1 MARRNRAAV
10 TGVALGGLVLFIG
23 AILSMRAMLTQERDA
38 VSGASG
44 SSAAGSL
51 ASGAPVASGDSAGGV
66 PASAAPAGT
75 FDAGARRRIR
85 DLGIVI
91 GRMAPGRLNAITD
104 VKGVRVGHV
113 TLSRGEGKLR
123 PGEGPVRTGVTAI
136 LPHGGDLWR
145 EKVPAATWVMN
156 GTGEMTGSIWIETQG
171 ALEVPILLT
180 NTMNIGKVMDGVVAY
195 MLKKYPD
202 IGIGDDVVAP
212 TVAECDD
219 SSLNDSRGRH
229 VSVEDTVQAIE
240 SAREGPV
247 AEGAVGAGT
256 GMISYEFKGGIGTA
270 SRVLP
275 AADGGWTV
283 GVLVNA
289 NMGRRRELTVSGVP
303 VGREITSLMP
313 LEGGG
318 SARLAPG
325 PAPRVAPGPA
335 PELALTAST
344 AGAPGGVPAAT
355 SSGEPG
361 EWVGDG
367 SIIIVVATDAP
378 LDHLKLR
385 RLASKASLG
394 LARTGTISSHGS
406 GDIFL
411 AFSTGNRVPHYA
423 KPLTYTLTVVPD
435 SHLNPLFEAAEEATE
450 EAILNALAMAT
461 TTVGRDG
468 NTAFALP
475 LDRLVAIMT
484 KYGRPPVGAPAGG
497 ARGAR

>member
-1 MARRNRAAV
+1 MARRNRAAGI
-10 TGVALGGLVLFIG
+10 GVALAGLILFVG
-23 AILSMRAMLTQERDA
+23 VILSMRTILFHGGAM
-38 VSGASG
+38 
-44 SSAAGSL
+44 AA
-51 ASGAPVASGDSAGGV
+51 GAPVASS
-66 PASAAPAGT
+66 APAPSGAPAAARPGAGRP
-75 FDAGARRRIR
+75 DAPRRRLR

-113 TLSRGEGKLR
+113 TLVRGEGKLR

-145 EKVPAATWVMN
+145 EKVPAATWVLN

-219 SSLNDSRGRH
+219 SSLNDARGRH
-229 VSVEDTVQAIE
+229 VSVEDTVRAIE
-240 SAREGPV
+240 SASEGPV

-270 SRVLP
+270 SRVLR
-275 AADGGWTV
+275 AEDGGWTV

-289 NMGRRRELTVSGVP
+289 NMGRRRELTVAGVP
-303 VGREITSLMP
+303 VGREISDLMP
-313 LEGGG
+313 LE
-318 SARLAPG
+318 A
-325 PAPRVAPGPA
+325 
-335 PELALTAST
+335 
-344 AGAPGGVPAAT
+344 
-355 SSGEPG
+355 
-361 EWVGDG
+361 GDG

-385 RLASKASLG
+385 RLASKASMG

-423 KPLTYTLTVVPD
+423 KPLTYALTVVPD
-435 SHLNPLFEAAEEATE
+435 SHLNPLFEAVGEATE

-475 LDRLVAIMT
+475 LDRLAAIMT
-484 KYGRPPVGAPAGG
+484 KYGRPPSRAAGARPADAGRAPGTAGGTTPGASGGAAAGAP
-497 ARGAR
+497 